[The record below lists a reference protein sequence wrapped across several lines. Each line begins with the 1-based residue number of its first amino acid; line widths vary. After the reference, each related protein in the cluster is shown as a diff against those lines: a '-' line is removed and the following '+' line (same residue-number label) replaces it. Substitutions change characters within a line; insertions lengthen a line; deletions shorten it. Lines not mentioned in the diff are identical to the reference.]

1 MSEHAAMV
9 SSSGSKNERERVHI
23 LTMLQANM
31 MSELFTISPSEAVM
45 ATALTRT
52 LAQDLHTLIL
62 LCLLYAL
69 EFKHMQTHSPT
80 HLFHYL

>member
-1 MSEHAAMV
+1 
-9 SSSGSKNERERVHI
+9 
-23 LTMLQANM
+23 M
-31 MSELFTISPSEAVM
+31 MSELCTISPSGAVM

-52 LAQDLHTLIL
+52 LTQDLHTLIL